1 MEAGSLHS
9 APLRGRCHDGP
20 KDEGS
25 ERRTFHPRHLLNGW
39 PISAS
44 IRALF
49 TGLALL
55 VTAVGAAAQE
65 DGSPDPTTATAEEKL
80 QVVRNA
86 IDGAI
91 RPGYAAFSEAADDS
105 LTAMDAFCAAPGD
118 ENLDSARKSFAE
130 LVEAWSRIEF
140 VRFGPIME
148 DNRIDRI
155 LFFPDRRGIGLR
167 QVQGILGNEDESAE
181 TAESL
186 ADKSV
191 AVQGLGALEFV
202 LYGSDA
208 DTLASPDAAFRCRY
222 GQAIAGNLA
231 AIAEAIEAGWSD
243 EDDGI
248 VARLTHPQSD
258 DPAYRSA
265 DDSLKEIVGI
275 FINGLEAIRDL
286 RLTPALGETAQKAK
300 PKLFLF
306 HRADLSLASLE
317 ANFAGMKDLFV
328 ASNVASLLPE
338 PQAYLKDSIL
348 FEFANAAAT
357 FEKLA
362 PPLSEIV
369 VTPDKRQDLTY
380 LLIVTDSLQ
389 GQFSEQLSPILG
401 LSAGFS
407 ALDGD

>member
-1 MEAGSLHS
+1 M
-9 APLRGRCHDGP
+9 
-20 KDEGS
+20 
-25 ERRTFHPRHLLNGW
+25 LLG
-39 PISAS
+39 
-44 IRALF
+44 
-49 TGLALL
+49 
-55 VTAVGAAAQE
+55 AVGAVAQE
-65 DGSPDPTTATAEEKL
+65 DGPPDPSTATAEEKL
-80 QVVRNA
+80 QVVQNA

-91 RPGYAAFSEAADDS
+91 RPGYAAFSEAADES
-105 LTAMDAFCAAPGD
+105 LIAMEALCAAPG
-118 ENLDSARKSFAE
+118 ESNLDNARQSFAE
-130 LVEAWSRIEF
+130 LVDTWSRIEF

-167 QVQGILGNEDESAE
+167 QVQGILGNDDKSAA

-191 AVQGLGALEFV
+191 AVQGLGALGFV
-202 LYGSDA
+202 LFGSDA
-208 DTLASPDAAFRCRY
+208 ETLATGEAAFRCQY

-231 AIAEAIEAGWSD
+231 TIAAAVEAGWANND
-243 EDDGI
+243 EGV
-248 VARLTHPQSD
+248 VARLTQPKSD

-275 FINGLEAIRDL
+275 FINGFEAVRDL
-286 RLTPALGETAQKAK
+286 RLTPPLGETAERAR

-338 PQAYLKDSIL
+338 QQAYLKDSIL
-348 FEFANAAAT
+348 FEFANAATT

-362 PPLSEIV
+362 PPLSEV
-369 VTPDKRQDLTY
+369 VTTPEKRQNLTY

-389 GQFSEQLSPILG
+389 SQFANQLSPTLG